1 MNDPLFGKP
10 DPARGTGRGACWA
23 KGLLGGLLELTWRA
37 CPLAFIHGS
46 SSQVWPG
53 KSANGRGLG
62 GHSSR
67 PVVPL
72 RSMRVGRV
80 YGSRPQ
86 CAVAAREVGAHLSRS
101 VRPHQRWFAGGLG
114 NNDEG
119 HPFRCP
125 SQHGSSTELYSART
139 RAVAVGPT
147 RPVRSRYC
155 GSLPPRHPSRRRS
168 PHRLRS
174 SPSPRRPSAR

>member
-23 KGLLGGLLELTWRA
+23 KGLLGGLLEHTWRA
-37 CPLAFIHGS
+37 GPLAFIHGS
-46 SSQVWPG
+46 SSQVRPG
-53 KSANGRGLG
+53 KCAKGGAGRSFIATRGAAPQYAG
-62 GHSSR
+62 R
-67 PVVPL
+67 P
-72 RSMRVGRV
+72 RVGEPAPVCRG
-80 YGSRPQ
+80 GS
-86 CAVAAREVGAHLSRS
+86 GG
-101 VRPHQRWFAGGLG
+101 VRGPGCGNGHF

-119 HPFRCP
+119 HPSRCP